1 MYFGVFNMV
10 GWEKSS
16 VVKHLPGNQEVVGS
30 NPNAV
35 CNKKLDIRKG
45 GGGGGSSEVN
55 HLPGNQE
62 VVGSNPNAVGKK
74 K

>member
-10 GWEKSS
+10 VWEKSS

-45 GGGGGSSEVN
+45 GGGG
-55 HLPGNQE
+55 
-62 VVGSNPNAVGKK
+62 VVQK
-74 K
+74 